1 MASSLP
7 QARKDSNAPDG
18 SGDNAPSTG
27 EAMLV
32 GFTEV
37 PYQKFRPAKS
47 NADVP
52 STKDNSAWSLGQDGT
67 SAEAYEHQPM
77 DINTEKPDFAK
88 SEKGQEK

>member
-7 QARKDSNAPDG
+7 EARKDSNAPDG
-18 SGDNAPSTG
+18 TADHEPSTG

-37 PYQKFRPAKS
+37 PYQKFRPAKT

-67 SAEAYEHQPM
+67 SADAYEHQPM
-77 DINTEKPDFAK
+77 TVNTENPNF
-88 SEKGQEK
+88 SESTKGQEK

>member
-7 QARKDSNAPDG
+7 EARKDSNAPDG
-18 SGDNAPSTG
+18 RGDNEPSTG

-52 STKDNSAWSLGQDGT
+52 STKNTDWSLNQDGT

-77 DINTEKPDFAK
+77 VLDTEHPNF
-88 SEKGQEK
+88 SESVKGQEK